1 VEEHG
6 GRDPQGRRHEVRQ
19 EPVGAHLVAARPQ
32 VRQAVQGALV
42 RVARPLHQEG
52 KALTALPL
60 RGSYSSVGSGF
71 AILLS
76 QPRRRLEWH

>member
-1 VEEHG
+1 
-6 GRDPQGRRHEVRQ
+6 
-19 EPVGAHLVAARPQ
+19 
-32 VRQAVQGALV
+32 VQGALV